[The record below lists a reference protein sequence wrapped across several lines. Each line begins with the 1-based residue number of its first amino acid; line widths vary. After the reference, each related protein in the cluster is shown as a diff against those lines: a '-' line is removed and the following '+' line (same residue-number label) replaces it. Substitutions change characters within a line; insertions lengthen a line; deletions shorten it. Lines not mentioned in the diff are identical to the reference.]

1 MSQCCKIMVTM
12 ILTDNFIFFAMKFI
26 LFMAFFFFIGRGFL
40 ILFSKI
46 IEIDNLKVAG
56 LNVYIFYPVL
66 GVILFG
72 NYLFLLNFFLPL
84 NTLLIFL
91 ILLMLI
97 PNLQSVPTY
106 KLFKKS
112 CRNFFLYLLLL
123 IPSYDLS
130 YHYDAGLYH
139 LNYQALLRESNIMLG
154 ISNIYGPYGIG
165 SIYDYISA
173 ALWFDESFV
182 LLQFVNLLFIILFY
196 ELLTNILFTRRN
208 KMLNHA
214 GLALLLFSIL
224 DNFGY
229 GGGRNGF
236 LYIQSLGKQDIAL
249 AVLYFVTVVLIFLSI
264 SKKEFTHIEILIPTI
279 FSLFIIQ
286 LKVSGVTIVL
296 FYLFY
301 LYKVIQNKGLK
312 SASLFSILSATLLGI
327 LWSLKSLLQ
336 TGCLIYPLE
345 ISCID
350 NISWLNQEYTKVTL
364 ESAQAFSISYDFNSS
379 FVRWIERFVDYEI
392 NQIILSNFL
401 ISLVVIYFVFFKQK
415 TFNFSS
421 PISPIISLSMFNI
434 FFFLYYGPHLRYLIA
449 TQLLF
454 VFLIGYSRTPRIP
467 LHSRTIYIAVIFSLV
482 SLVRLNSYKS
492 FDAFSHPRH
501 DIPVPEL
508 VSYNNRFIPK
518 EGDQCWSVSE
528 CSPNLQSYK
537 IEKFGFFQK
546 VSLETPK

>member
-1 MSQCCKIMVTM
+1 M
-12 ILTDNFIFFAMKFI
+12 IFTDNFFFFTLKFVVFFI
-26 LFMAFFFFIGRGFL
+26 LFFLVGRGFL
-40 ILFSKI
+40 ILFSKKI
-46 IEIDNLKVAG
+46 AVDDLKVSG
-56 LNVYIFYPVL
+56 LNIYIFYPVL
-66 GVILFG
+66 GIIVFG

-97 PNLQSVPTY
+97 PNLQSVPSY
-106 KLFKKS
+106 KLLKKS
-112 CRNFFLYLLLL
+112 FRNFFLYLLLL

-173 ALWFDESFV
+173 ALWVDTTFV
-182 LLQFVNLLFIILFY
+182 LLQFVNLIFIILFY
-196 ELLTNILFTRRN
+196 EFLFNILFTRKN

-264 SKKEFTHIEILIPTI
+264 SKKEFTHIEILISTI
-279 FSLFIIQ
+279 FSLFILQ
-286 LKVSGVTIVL
+286 LKVSGVTIML

-312 SASLFSILSATLLGI
+312 SASLFSILSVTLLGI

-345 ISCID
+345 ISCFD
-350 NISWLNQEYTKVTL
+350 NISWYNKEYTKITI

-379 FVRWIERFVDYEI
+379 FVMWIERFVDYEI
-392 NQIILSNFL
+392 NQIILYNFL
-401 ISLVVIYFVFFKQK
+401 ISLVVIYFVFFKQN

-421 PISPIISLSMFNI
+421 AISPIISLSMFNI

-449 TQLLF
+449 TQLLLI
-454 VFLIGYSRTPRIP
+454 FLIGYSRTPRIQ
-467 LHSRTIYIAVIFSLV
+467 LHSATIYVAVIFSIV

-508 VSYNNRFIPK
+508 VSYNNRFMPK

-528 CSPNLQSYK
+528 CSPNLNNYVFDNSNFFK
-537 IEKFGFFQK
+537 IVEIKND
-546 VSLETPK
+546 S

>member
-1 MSQCCKIMVTM
+1 M
-12 ILTDNFIFFAMKFI
+12 IVTDNFFFFALKFVVFFT
-26 LFMAFFFFIGRGFL
+26 LFFLIGRGFL
-40 ILFSKI
+40 IIFSKK
-46 IEIDNLKVAG
+46 IEIDSLKVVG

-66 GVILFG
+66 GIIVFG

-84 NTLLIFL
+84 NTFLIFL

-97 PNLQSVPTY
+97 PNFYSVPSY

-112 CRNFFLYLLLL
+112 FRNFFLYLLLL

-139 LNYQALLRESNIMLG
+139 LNYQALLRESNIIIG

-173 ALWFDESFV
+173 ALWFDVSFV
-182 LLQFVNLLFIILFY
+182 LLQFVNLIFIILFY
-196 ELLTNILFTRRN
+196 ELLTNILFTR
-208 KMLNHA
+208 KSKKLNHA

-236 LYIQSLGKQDIAL
+236 LYIQSLGKQDISL
-249 AVLYFVTVVLIFLSI
+249 AILYFVTVILIFLSI
-264 SKKEFTHIEILIPTI
+264 SKKEFTPIEIFIPTI
-279 FSLFIIQ
+279 FSLFILQ
-286 LKVSGVTIVL
+286 LKVSGATIML

-301 LYKVIQNKGLK
+301 LYKVIKNKGLR
-312 SASLFSILSATLLGI
+312 SASLFSILSTTLLGL

-336 TGCLIYPLE
+336 TGCLVYPLQ

-350 NISWLNQEYTKVTL
+350 SVSWFNKDYTKITL

-379 FVRWIERFVDYEI
+379 FARWVERFLDYEI
-392 NQIILSNFL
+392 NQIILYNFFV
-401 ISLVVIYFVFFKQK
+401 SFVIICFVFFKQN
-415 TFNFSS
+415 TFNLSTT
-421 PISPIISLSMFNI
+421 ISPIISLSIFNI
-434 FFFLYYGPHLRYLIA
+434 FFYLYYGPHLRYLIA
-449 TQLLF
+449 TQLLL
-454 VFLIGYSRTPRIP
+454 VFLVGYSRRPRTN
-467 LHSRTIYIAVIFSLV
+467 LHSGIIYIAVIFSIV

-492 FDAFSHPRH
+492 FDAFSHPKH
-501 DIPVPEL
+501 NIPVPEL

-528 CSPNLQSYK
+528 CSPNLQNYK

-546 VSLETPK
+546 VSIELPN

>member
-1 MSQCCKIMVTM
+1 M
-12 ILTDNFIFFAMKFI
+12 IITDNFFFFALKFVVFFI
-26 LFMAFFFFIGRGFL
+26 LFFLVGRGFL
-40 ILFSKI
+40 ILFSKKI
-46 IEIDNLKVAG
+46 AVDDLKVSG
-56 LNVYIFYPVL
+56 LNIYIFYPVL
-66 GVILFG
+66 GVIVFG

-112 CRNFFLYLLLL
+112 FRNFFLYLLLL

-139 LNYQALLRESNIMLG
+139 LNYQALLRESNIVLG

-173 ALWFDESFV
+173 ALWFDVSFV

-196 ELLTNILFTRRN
+196 ELLTNILFTRKN
-208 KMLNHA
+208 KLLNHA

-236 LYIQSLGKQDIAL
+236 LYIQSLGKQDTAL
-249 AVLYFVTVVLIFLSI
+249 AVLYFVTVVLIVLSI
-264 SKKEFTHIEILIPTI
+264 SKKEFTHIEILIPTM
-279 FSLFIIQ
+279 FSLFILQ
-286 LKVSGVTIVL
+286 LKVSGVTIIL

-301 LYKVIQNKGLK
+301 VYKVIQNKGLK
-312 SASLFSILSATLLGI
+312 SSSLFSILSVTLLGI

-345 ISCID
+345 ISCIN
-350 NISWLNQEYTKVTL
+350 NISWFNKEYTKITL

-379 FVRWIERFVDYEI
+379 FVGWIERFIDYEI
-392 NQIILSNFL
+392 NQIIIYNFL
-401 ISLVVIYFVFFKQK
+401 ISFLIIYFIFFKQN
-415 TFNFSS
+415 TFNSS
-421 PISPIISLSMFNI
+421 NTIFPIISLSMFNI

-449 TQLLF
+449 TQLLL
-454 VFLIGYSRTPRIP
+454 VFLVGYSRTPRIQI
-467 LHSRTIYIAVIFSLV
+467 HSTTIYVAVIFSIV

-508 VSYNNRFIPK
+508 ASYNNRFIPK

-546 VSLETPK
+546 VSLETPN

>member
-1 MSQCCKIMVTM
+1 M
-12 ILTDNFIFFAMKFI
+12 IISDNFFFFTLKFVIFFI
-26 LFMAFFFFIGRGFL
+26 LFFLIGRGFL
-40 ILFSKI
+40 IIFLKKI
-46 IEIDNLKVAG
+46 AIDDLKIAG
-56 LNVYIFYPVL
+56 LNIYIFYPVL
-66 GVILFG
+66 GIIIFG

-91 ILLMLI
+91 ILLMLF
-97 PNLQSVPTY
+97 PNLQSVPNY
-106 KLFKKS
+106 ELFKKS
-112 CRNFFLYLLLL
+112 FRNFFLYLLLL

-139 LNYQALLRESNIMLG
+139 LNYQALLRESNIILG
-154 ISNIYGPYGIG
+154 MSNIYGPYGIG

-173 ALWFDESFV
+173 ALWFDVSFV

-196 ELLTNILFTRRN
+196 ELLTNILFTKKN

-236 LYIQSLGKQDIAL
+236 LYIQSLGKQDISL
-249 AVLYFVTVVLIFLSI
+249 AILYFVTVVLIFLSI
-264 SKKEFTHIEILIPTI
+264 SRKEFTHVEILIPTI
-279 FSLFIIQ
+279 FSLFILQ
-286 LKVSGVTIVL
+286 LKVSGVTVML

-312 SASLFSILSATLLGI
+312 SASLFSILWATLLGV

-350 NISWLNQEYTKVTL
+350 NISWFNKEYTKITL

-379 FVRWIERFVDYEI
+379 FVRWIERFLDYEI
-392 NQIILSNFL
+392 NQIILYNFL
-401 ISLVVIYFVFFKQK
+401 FSLFVIYFAFFKQN
-415 TFNFSS
+415 TFKLSS
-421 PISPIISLSMFNI
+421 TVSPIISLSIFNI

-449 TQLLF
+449 TQLLL
-454 VFLIGYSRTPRIP
+454 VFLIGYSRIPRIP
-467 LHSRTIYIAVIFSLV
+467 LHSGTIYVAVIFSIV
-482 SLVRLNSYKS
+482 SLIRLNSYKS
-492 FDAFSHPRH
+492 FDIFSHPRH

-508 VSYNNRFIPK
+508 VSYNNRFVPK

-546 VSLETPK
+546 VSLETPN

>member
-1 MSQCCKIMVTM
+1 M
-12 ILTDNFIFFAMKFI
+12 IISDNFFFFTLKFVIFFI
-26 LFMAFFFFIGRGFL
+26 LFFLIGRGFL
-40 ILFSKI
+40 IIFLKKI
-46 IEIDNLKVAG
+46 AIDDLKIAG
-56 LNVYIFYPVL
+56 LNIYIFYPVL
-66 GVILFG
+66 GIIIFG

-91 ILLMLI
+91 ILLMLF
-97 PNLQSVPTY
+97 PNLQSVPNY
-106 KLFKKS
+106 ELFKKS
-112 CRNFFLYLLLL
+112 FRNFFLYLLLL
-123 IPSYDLS
+123 IPSYDLA

-173 ALWFDESFV
+173 ALWFDVSFV

-196 ELLTNILFTRRN
+196 ELLTNILFTKKN

-236 LYIQSLGKQDIAL
+236 LYIQSLGKQDISL
-249 AVLYFVTVVLIFLSI
+249 AILYFVTVVLIFLSI
-264 SKKEFTHIEILIPTI
+264 SRKEFTHVEILIPTI
-279 FSLFIIQ
+279 FSLFILQ
-286 LKVSGVTIVL
+286 LKVSGVTVML

-312 SASLFSILSATLLGI
+312 SASLFSILWATLLGV

-350 NISWLNQEYTKVTL
+350 NISWFNKEYTKITL

-379 FVRWIERFVDYEI
+379 FVWWIERFLDYEI
-392 NQIILSNFL
+392 NQIILYNFL
-401 ISLVVIYFVFFKQK
+401 FSLFVIYFAFFKQN
-415 TFNFSS
+415 TFKLSS
-421 PISPIISLSMFNI
+421 TVSPIISLSIFNI

-449 TQLLF
+449 TQLLL
-454 VFLIGYSRTPRIP
+454 VFLIGYSRIPRIP
-467 LHSRTIYIAVIFSLV
+467 LHSGTIYVAVIFSIV
-482 SLVRLNSYKS
+482 SLIRLNSYKS
-492 FDAFSHPRH
+492 FDIFSHPRH

-508 VSYNNRFIPK
+508 VSYNNRFVPK

-546 VSLETPK
+546 VSLETPN

>member
-1 MSQCCKIMVTM
+1 M
-12 ILTDNFIFFAMKFI
+12 IISDNFFFFTLKFVIFFI
-26 LFMAFFFFIGRGFL
+26 LFFLIGRGFL
-40 ILFSKI
+40 IIFLKKI
-46 IEIDNLKVAG
+46 AIDDLKIAG
-56 LNVYIFYPVL
+56 LNIYIFYPVL
-66 GVILFG
+66 GIIIFG

-91 ILLMLI
+91 ILLMLF
-97 PNLQSVPTY
+97 PNLQSVPNY
-106 KLFKKS
+106 ELFKKS
-112 CRNFFLYLLLL
+112 FRNFFLYLLLL

-139 LNYQALLRESNIMLG
+139 LNYQALLRESNIILG
-154 ISNIYGPYGIG
+154 MSNIYGPYGIG

-173 ALWFDESFV
+173 ALWFDVSFV

-196 ELLTNILFTRRN
+196 ELLTNILFTKKN

-236 LYIQSLGKQDIAL
+236 LYIQSLGKQDISL
-249 AVLYFVTVVLIFLSI
+249 AILYFVTVVLIFLSI
-264 SKKEFTHIEILIPTI
+264 SRKEFTHVEILIPTI
-279 FSLFIIQ
+279 FSLFILQ
-286 LKVSGVTIVL
+286 LKVSGVTVML

-301 LYKVIQNKGLK
+301 LYKVFQNKGLK
-312 SASLFSILSATLLGI
+312 SASLFSILWATLLGV

-350 NISWLNQEYTKVTL
+350 NISWFNKEYTKITL

-379 FVRWIERFVDYEI
+379 FVWWIERFLDYEI
-392 NQIILSNFL
+392 NQIILYNFL
-401 ISLVVIYFVFFKQK
+401 FSLFVIYFAFFKQN
-415 TFNFSS
+415 TFKLSS
-421 PISPIISLSMFNI
+421 TVSPIISLSIFNI

-449 TQLLF
+449 TQLLL
-454 VFLIGYSRTPRIP
+454 VFLIGYSRIPRIP
-467 LHSRTIYIAVIFSLV
+467 LHSGTIYVAVIFSIV
-482 SLVRLNSYKS
+482 SLIRLNSYKS
-492 FDAFSHPRH
+492 FDIFSHPRH

-508 VSYNNRFIPK
+508 VSYNNRFVPK

-546 VSLETPK
+546 VSLETPN

>member
-1 MSQCCKIMVTM
+1 M
-12 ILTDNFIFFAMKFI
+12 IISDNFFFFTLKFVIFFI
-26 LFMAFFFFIGRGFL
+26 LFFLIGRGFL
-40 ILFSKI
+40 IIFLKKI
-46 IEIDNLKVAG
+46 AIDDLKIAG
-56 LNVYIFYPVL
+56 LNIYIFYPVL
-66 GVILFG
+66 GIIIFG

-91 ILLMLI
+91 ILLMLF
-97 PNLQSVPTY
+97 PNLQSVPNY
-106 KLFKKS
+106 ELFKKS
-112 CRNFFLYLLLL
+112 FRNFFLYLLLL

-139 LNYQALLRESNIMLG
+139 LNYQALLRESNIILG
-154 ISNIYGPYGIG
+154 MSNIYGPYGIG

-173 ALWFDESFV
+173 ALWFDVSFV

-196 ELLTNILFTRRN
+196 ELLTNILFTKKN

-236 LYIQSLGKQDIAL
+236 LYIQSLGKQDISL
-249 AVLYFVTVVLIFLSI
+249 AILYFVTVVLIFLSI
-264 SKKEFTHIEILIPTI
+264 SRKEFTHVEILIPTI
-279 FSLFIIQ
+279 FSLFILQ
-286 LKVSGVTIVL
+286 LKVSGVTVML

-312 SASLFSILSATLLGI
+312 SASLFSILWATLLGV

-350 NISWLNQEYTKVTL
+350 NISWFNKEYTKITL

-379 FVRWIERFVDYEI
+379 FVWWIERFLDYEI
-392 NQIILSNFL
+392 NQIILYNFL
-401 ISLVVIYFVFFKQK
+401 FSLFVIYFAFFKQN
-415 TFNFSS
+415 TFKLSS
-421 PISPIISLSMFNI
+421 TVSPIISLSIFNI

-449 TQLLF
+449 TQLLL
-454 VFLIGYSRTPRIP
+454 VFLIGYSRIPRIP
-467 LHSRTIYIAVIFSLV
+467 LHSGTIYVAVIFSIV
-482 SLVRLNSYKS
+482 SLIRLNSYKS
-492 FDAFSHPRH
+492 FDIFSHPRH

-508 VSYNNRFIPK
+508 VSYNNRFVPK

-546 VSLETPK
+546 VSLETPN

>member
-1 MSQCCKIMVTM
+1 MTI
-12 ILTDNFIFFAMKFI
+12 TDNFIFFVFKFI
-26 LFMAFFFFIGRGFL
+26 LFFIIFFLIGRGFL
-40 ILFSKI
+40 ILLLRIK
-46 IEIDNLKVAG
+46 ENDMLRVAG
-56 LNVYIFYPVL
+56 LNIYIFYPVL
-66 GVILFG
+66 GIVVFG
-72 NYLFLLNFFLPL
+72 NYLFLLNFFVPL
-84 NTLLIFL
+84 STRLAFL
-91 ILLMLI
+91 ILLFTI
-97 PNLQSVPTY
+97 PNLRVAPTL
-106 KLFKKS
+106 KFFQKS
-112 CRNFFLYLLLL
+112 LRNFLLYILFL

-139 LNYQALLRESNIMLG
+139 LNYQTLLRESNIMLG

-196 ELLTNILFTRRN
+196 ELLINILFTKKDRL
-208 KMLNHA
+208 LNHA
-214 GLALLLFSIL
+214 GLALLFFSIL

-236 LYIQSLGKQDIAL
+236 LYIQSLGKQDLAL
-249 AVLYFVTVVLIFLSI
+249 AVLYFVTVILIFLSV
-264 SKKEFTHIEILIPTI
+264 SKKEFSSIEILIPTI
-279 FSLFIIQ
+279 FSLFILQ

-296 FYLFY
+296 FYIFY
-301 LYKVIQNKGLK
+301 LYKLIRNKGLV
-312 SASLFSILSATLLGI
+312 SSSLFSILSTTVLGI
-327 LWSLKSLLQ
+327 LWTLKTFLQ

-350 NISWLNQEYTKVTL
+350 NISWFNKDYTKITL

-379 FVRWIERFVDYEI
+379 LVLWFERFVDYEI
-392 NQIILSNFL
+392 NQIILYNFL
-401 ISLVVIYFVFFKQK
+401 ISLVVIYFVFFKQNVFK
-415 TFNFSS
+415 YSNTIF
-421 PISPIISLSMFNI
+421 PIISLSILNI

-449 TQLLF
+449 TQLLL
-454 VFLIGYSRTPRIP
+454 VFLIGYSSTPRIQ
-467 LHSRTIYIAVIFSLV
+467 LSSGIIYAAVIFSII

-492 FDAFSHPRH
+492 FDPFSHPRH
-501 DIPVPEL
+501 DIPIPEL
-508 VSYNNRFIPK
+508 VLYNNRFVPK
-518 EGDQCWSVSE
+518 EGDQCWSISE

>member
-1 MSQCCKIMVTM
+1 M
-12 ILTDNFIFFAMKFI
+12 IISDNFFFFTLKFVIFFI
-26 LFMAFFFFIGRGFL
+26 LFFLIGRGFL
-40 ILFSKI
+40 IIFLKKI
-46 IEIDNLKVAG
+46 AIDDLKIAG
-56 LNVYIFYPVL
+56 LNIYIFYPVL
-66 GVILFG
+66 GIIIFG

-91 ILLMLI
+91 ILLMLF
-97 PNLQSVPTY
+97 PNLQSVPNY
-106 KLFKKS
+106 ELFKKS
-112 CRNFFLYLLLL
+112 FRNFFLYLLLL

-139 LNYQALLRESNIMLG
+139 LNYQALLRESNIILG
-154 ISNIYGPYGIG
+154 MSNIYGPYGIG

-173 ALWFDESFV
+173 ALWFDVSFV

-196 ELLTNILFTRRN
+196 ELLTNILFTKKN
-208 KMLNHA
+208 KLLNHA

-236 LYIQSLGKQDIAL
+236 LYIQSLGKQDISL
-249 AVLYFVTVVLIFLSI
+249 AILYFVTVVLIFLSI
-264 SKKEFTHIEILIPTI
+264 SRKEFTHVEILIPTI
-279 FSLFIIQ
+279 FSLFILQ
-286 LKVSGVTIVL
+286 LKVSGVTVML

-312 SASLFSILSATLLGI
+312 SASLFSILWATLLGV

-350 NISWLNQEYTKVTL
+350 NISWFNKEYTKITL

-379 FVRWIERFVDYEI
+379 FVWWIERFLDYEI
-392 NQIILSNFL
+392 NQIILYNFL
-401 ISLVVIYFVFFKQK
+401 FSLFVIYFAFFKQN
-415 TFNFSS
+415 TFKLSS
-421 PISPIISLSMFNI
+421 TVSPIISLSIFNI

-449 TQLLF
+449 TQLLL
-454 VFLIGYSRTPRIP
+454 VFLIGYSRIPRIP
-467 LHSRTIYIAVIFSLV
+467 LHSGTIYVAVIFSIV
-482 SLVRLNSYKS
+482 SLIRLNSYKS
-492 FDAFSHPRH
+492 FDIFSHPRH

-508 VSYNNRFIPK
+508 VSYNNRFVPK

-546 VSLETPK
+546 VSLETPN

>member
-1 MSQCCKIMVTM
+1 M
-12 ILTDNFIFFAMKFI
+12 IISDNFFFFTLKFVIFFI
-26 LFMAFFFFIGRGFL
+26 LFFLIGRGFL
-40 ILFSKI
+40 IIFLKKI
-46 IEIDNLKVAG
+46 AIDDLKIAG
-56 LNVYIFYPVL
+56 LNIYIFYPVL
-66 GVILFG
+66 GIIIFG

-91 ILLMLI
+91 ILLMLF
-97 PNLQSVPTY
+97 PNLQSVPNY
-106 KLFKKS
+106 ELFKKS
-112 CRNFFLYLLLL
+112 FRNFFLYLLLL

-139 LNYQALLRESNIMLG
+139 LNYQALLRESNIILG
-154 ISNIYGPYGIG
+154 MSNIYGPYGIG

-173 ALWFDESFV
+173 ALWFDVSFV

-196 ELLTNILFTRRN
+196 ELLTNILFTKKN

-236 LYIQSLGKQDIAL
+236 LYIQSLGKQDISL
-249 AVLYFVTVVLIFLSI
+249 AILYFVTVVLIFLSI
-264 SKKEFTHIEILIPTI
+264 SRKEFTHVEILIPTI
-279 FSLFIIQ
+279 FSLFILQ
-286 LKVSGVTIVL
+286 LKVSGVTVML

-312 SASLFSILSATLLGI
+312 SASLFSILWATLLGV

-350 NISWLNQEYTKVTL
+350 NISWFNKEYTKITL

-379 FVRWIERFVDYEI
+379 FVRWIERFLDYEI
-392 NQIILSNFL
+392 NQIILYNFL
-401 ISLVVIYFVFFKQK
+401 FSLFVIYFAFFKQN
-415 TFNFSS
+415 TFKLSS
-421 PISPIISLSMFNI
+421 TVSPIISLSIFNI

-449 TQLLF
+449 TQLLL
-454 VFLIGYSRTPRIP
+454 VFLIGYSRIPRIP
-467 LHSRTIYIAVIFSLV
+467 LHSGTIYVAVIFSIV
-482 SLVRLNSYKS
+482 SLIRLNSYKS
-492 FDAFSHPRH
+492 FDIFSHPRH

-508 VSYNNRFIPK
+508 VSYNNRFVPK